1 MSLYISPGDA
11 SSYVQHTYITRTT
24 FASML
29 PISRNSGLRS
39 NPNWANLLEKGFAIP
54 CVVTATAASARVEYI
69 LCEILVSSKQNEL
82 CLYQMVNLLC
92 NANTEL
98 LLD

>member
-1 MSLYISPGDA
+1 
-11 SSYVQHTYITRTT
+11 
-24 FASML
+24 ML

-82 CLYQMVNLLC
+82 CLYQMVNFAMQILSFCWIEPAQSLSR
-92 NANTEL
+92 
-98 LLD
+98 